1 MIQYAVGLAEKE
13 DLPVTTTA
21 PWQRRRHFWIA
32 KCIGAQLLAAVGTV
46 PLGAACG
53 HLGHADTFEV
63 EPFFVA
69 LEVSVNAD
77 GRTGWRGELTLLS
90 HEII

>member
-1 MIQYAVGLAEKE
+1 MIQYAVGLAEEE

-21 PWQRRRHFWIA
+21 PWQRGRHLGVA
-32 KCIGAQLLAAVGTV
+32 KRIGAQLLAAVWTI

-53 HLGHADTFEV
+53 HLSHADTFEM
-63 EPFFVA
+63 EPLFVA
-69 LEVSVNAD
+69 LKLSVNAD
-77 GRTGWRGELTLLS
+77 CRVGWRGELTLLS